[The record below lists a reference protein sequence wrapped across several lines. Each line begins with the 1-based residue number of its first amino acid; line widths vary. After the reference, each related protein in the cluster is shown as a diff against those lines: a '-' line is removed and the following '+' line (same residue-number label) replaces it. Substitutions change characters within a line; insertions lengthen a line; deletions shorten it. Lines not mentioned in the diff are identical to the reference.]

1 MITINNKKVK
11 VAEGMT
17 VLDAARSAGIEIPT
31 LCSQDALAPYG
42 ACRLCIVEIE
52 KDGKTFVESSCSYP
66 VEEGLK
72 VKTGSERVLNGRK
85 FVIEL
90 LLARSP
96 NVKRIRELA
105 REYQVED
112 IPRQWNKDN
121 EYCILCG
128 LCVRACNEVVKAGA
142 IQFAGRGAAKAVDSP
157 FHAPAEDC
165 IGCGACAF
173 VCPTG
178 IIKKQDLQQT
188 VLCTPA
194 GCEEEGPKQ
203 EILNWQVQHSLQTCV
218 ECGNPYAPVVHL
230 ETIAR
235 EHGYT
240 MDFFNLCPSC
250 RTVPHLDKDLC
261 TACNAC
267 ITVCPVGA
275 AQFVEEGEDP
285 KSHIFADSCCGCHS
299 CVDVCGWGAIKSG
312 AQST

>member
-1 MITINNKKVK
+1 MIITINNKKVK

-66 VEEGLK
+66 VEEGLV
-72 VKTGSERVLNGRK
+72 VKTGSESVLKGRR

-128 LCVRACNEVVKAGA
+128 LCVRVCQERMGIGA
-142 IQFAGRGAAKAVDSP
+142 ISFAHPPST
-157 FHAPAEDC
+157 
-165 IGCGACAF
+165 AF
-173 VCPTG
+173 VFLS
-178 IIKKQDLQQT
+178 QYAY
-188 VLCTPA
+188 CT
-194 GCEEEGPKQ
+194 
-203 EILNWQVQHSLQTCV
+203 TCV
-218 ECGNPYAPVVHL
+218 HPFAPGTGRSL
-230 ETIAR
+230 PLFTI
-235 EHGYT
+235 
-240 MDFFNLCPSC
+240 
-250 RTVPHLDKDLC
+250 
-261 TACNAC
+261 
-267 ITVCPVGA
+267 
-275 AQFVEEGEDP
+275 VEAP
-285 KSHIFADSCCGCHS
+285 F
-299 CVDVCGWGAIKSG
+299 
-312 AQST
+312 T